1 MARMIRQ
8 PRYYYHVTL
17 QPYKRLPLL
26 YDEVEAYLRGA
37 LPRLAYK
44 DEFNLLEVGVVP
56 THIHLLLTKAPWA
69 NLLKIIQRIQSETSE
84 QILIRFPELGQSF
97 GIERFWADGF
107 HYTKHTAKSLETVRQ
122 YVRDQKKHHGLE

>member
-1 MARMIRQ
+1 MARMTRQ

-26 YDEVEAYLRGA
+26 YDEVETYLRQV
-37 LPRLAYK
+37 LPQLARK

-69 NLLKIIQRIQSETSE
+69 NLLRIIRRIQTETSA
-84 QILIRFPELGQSF
+84 QILTQFPELGQSF
-97 GIERFWADGF
+97 GLERFWSDGF
-107 HYTKHTAKSLETVRQ
+107 HYTKHTAKSLETVSR
-122 YVRDQKKHHGLE
+122 YIRDQKKHHGLE

>member
-26 YDEVEAYLRGA
+26 YAEVEAYLCEI
-37 LPRLAYK
+37 LPQLARK

-56 THIHLLLTKAPWA
+56 THIHLLLAKAPWA
-69 NLLKIIQRIQSETSE
+69 NLLKIIHRIQSETSE
-84 QILIRFPELGQSF
+84 QILIRFPELGQSLR
-97 GIERFWADGF
+97 IEQFWAVGF

-122 YVRDQKKHHGLE
+122 YIRDQKKHHGLE